1 LVNQKIIRILKIKM
15 FTLYHIPGVK
25 IGCTKN
31 LTRRMREQGFTQY
44 EILETHTDIDIAS
57 KREIELQEEYGL
69 IEKFSKI
76 EYKQSVINASKS
88 HSRWKKGSIP
98 WNDGIQHSQLTK
110 EKISLANSG
119 RKQSDEEKEKRRL
132 SAAGNKSDEYR
143 KEQSERIKEWWR
155 LRKLNLI

>member
-1 LVNQKIIRILKIKM
+1 
-15 FTLYHIPGVK
+15 
-25 IGCTKN
+25 
-31 LTRRMREQGFTQY
+31 MREQGFTQY

>member
-1 LVNQKIIRILKIKM
+1 M

-31 LTRRMREQGFTQY
+31 LKRRMREQGFTEY
-44 EILETHTDIDIAS
+44 EILETHADIDIAS

-88 HSRWKKGSIP
+88 DAGWKKGSIP
-98 WNDGIQHSQLTK
+98 WNDGLPHSELTK
-110 EKISLANSG
+110 QKISKANSG
-119 RKQSDEEKEKRRL
+119 RMQSDEEREKRRK
-132 SAAGNKSDEYR
+132 SAIGNKSDEYR
-143 KEQSERIKEWWR
+143 KEQSERIKEWWK
-155 LRKLNLI
+155 LRKLNLS

>member
-1 LVNQKIIRILKIKM
+1 M

-31 LTRRMREQGFTQY
+31 LKRRMREQGFTEY

-57 KREIELQEEYGL
+57 KREIELQEKYGL

-88 HSRWKKGSIP
+88 DGGWKKGRIP
-98 WNDGIQHSQLTK
+98 WNDGLPHSELTK
-110 EKISLANSG
+110 QKISKANSG
-119 RKQSDEEKEKRRL
+119 RMQSDEEREKRRK
-132 SAAGNKSDEYR
+132 SAIGNKSDEYR
-143 KEQSERIKEWWR
+143 TEQSERIKEWWK
-155 LRKLNLI
+155 LRKLNLN